1 MSSLIHQQII
11 TSESKPEWA
20 NEFSEKQYLYLKHVL
35 NGLIKNSGGFD
46 DFLIDVD
53 GKSKTLHIYEPFS
66 ALNYLGYMSP
76 SVVSIKFL
84 SDQSVQFLEGDDNG
98 LDIDSDR
105 LVPSKEIKLPNNFT
119 DNICFWHFIDSIGSA
134 YHEHYE

>member
-11 TSESKPEWA
+11 TNENKPAWA
-20 NEFSEKQYLYLKHVL
+20 SEFSDKQYLYLKHVL

-66 ALNYLGYMSP
+66 TLNYLGYMSP

-105 LVPSKEIKLPNNFT
+105 LVASEEIKLPNNFT
-119 DNICFWHFIDSIGSA
+119 DNICLWHFIDSIGSA
-134 YHEHYE
+134 YPEHYE